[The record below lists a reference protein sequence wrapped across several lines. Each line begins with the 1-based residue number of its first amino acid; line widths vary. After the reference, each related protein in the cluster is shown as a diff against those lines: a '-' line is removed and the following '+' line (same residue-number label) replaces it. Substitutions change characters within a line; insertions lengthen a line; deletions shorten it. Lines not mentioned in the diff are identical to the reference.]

1 MGVLNSEASEEGE
14 IKGKRRN
21 KYLLEGKVRQ
31 RMLSGHPPQRRGAL
45 PEISS
50 YRQDSE
56 LRRWG
61 DGAESSDLGA
71 ANSGPYRQNRDWSR
85 TENHSLESWLLKE
98 TPFPK

>member
-31 RMLSGHPPQRRGAL
+31 RMLSGHPPQRREAL

-50 YRQDSE
+50 YRHDSVTAEMGRWCRNVRPGGRE
-56 LRRWG
+56 LR
-61 DGAESSDLGA
+61 A
-71 ANSGPYRQNRDWSR
+71 RQ
-85 TENHSLESWLLKE
+85 TEPRLEQDRKSQPRVLA
-98 TPFPK
+98 F